1 MSEENSRVPIWNK
14 YALTV
19 KEAAE
24 YFNIGEKKLRKLVDD
39 YGDTGFAVWNG
50 TKVLIKRRSFEKFLD
65 NTSGI

>member
-1 MSEENSRVPIWNK
+1 MMEEKNNVPVWKK

-50 TKVLIKRRSFEKFLD
+50 TKVLIKRQSFEKFLD
-65 NTSGI
+65 ATSGT

>member
-1 MSEENSRVPIWNK
+1 MSEENSRVPTWNK